1 MREGWQCKK
10 VGELVQV
17 LNGYA
22 FKSSLYEDQGIR
34 VLRIT
39 NVQKGKIVD
48 EDPKYYPLSLTDEI
62 RNFLLKENDLL
73 MSLTGNVGRVGLLAK
88 EMLPAALNQRVACL
102 RILSD
107 CLNLRFLFH
116 YLNSDKFEQDAILS
130 AKGIAQKNMS
140 TEWLKDYKLPIPPL
154 SVQLSIVSELDKINE
169 LIRLKK
175 EQLGDY
181 DKLAQ
186 SLFYEIFGDPVENEK
201 GWEVN
206 KLSSIT
212 SKIGSGATPKG
223 GNESY
228 KTEGISL
235 IRSLNVH
242 NNEFL
247 YKDLA
252 HIDNEQAEAL
262 SNVEIKECDV
272 LLNITGASVA
282 RCCIVP
288 KDVIPARVNQ
298 HVCIVR
304 VIQEKAL
311 PIYINR
317 VLTNE
322 TFQTNLLRLARSK
335 AATREALPKS
345 IVDNIQVPLPPLALQ
360 NLFAQRLELIEK
372 QKAEIKSTIADL
384 ETLLAS
390 RIQYWFD

>member
-186 SLFYEIFGDPVENEK
+186 SLFYEMFGDPIENER
-201 GWEVN
+201 GWEVKKFSEVASFKN
-206 KLSSIT
+206 GLNFGKNENGYSYKILGVGDFKDNFVVNSSSLEYINLNAELSSDYFLNPEDIVFVRSNG
-212 SKIGSGATPKG
+212 SKELVGRCVSVDCTETTTYSGFCIRCRLNENSGVLPMYLLYVCKNKG
-223 GNESY
+223 IREYLTQSGRGCN
-228 KTEGISL
+228 ISNVNQK
-235 IRSLNVH
+235 ILNST
-242 NNEFL
+242 N
-247 YKDLA
+247 
-252 HIDNEQAEAL
+252 IIIPPL
-262 SNVEIKECDV
+262 SNQQLFI
-272 LLNITGASVA
+272 
-282 RCCIVP
+282 
-288 KDVIPARVNQ
+288 
-298 HVCIVR
+298 
-304 VIQEKAL
+304 
-311 PIYINR
+311 
-317 VLTNE
+317 
-322 TFQTNLLRLARSK
+322 RL
-335 AATREALPKS
+335 
-345 IVDNIQVPLPPLALQ
+345 V
-360 NLFAQRLELIEK
+360 ELIEQ
-372 QKAEIKSTIADL
+372 QKAEIKRAIADL

-390 RIQYWFD
+390 RMQYWFD

>member
-48 EDPKYYPLSLTDEI
+48 EDPQYYPLSLTDEI
-62 RNFLLKENDLL
+62 RNFLLKESDLL

-154 SVQLSIVSELDKINE
+154 SVQQSIVSELDKINE
-169 LIRLKK
+169 LICLKK
-175 EQLGDY
+175 EQLSDY
-181 DKLAQ
+181 EKLAQ

-201 GWEVN
+201 GWEVQKFSEVASFKN
-206 KLSSIT
+206 GLNFGKNENGYSYKILGVGDFKDNYVVNSSSLEYINLNAELSSDYFLNPEDIVFVRSNG
-212 SKIGSGATPKG
+212 SKELVGRCVSVDCTETTTYSGFCIRCRLNENSGVLPMYLLYVCKNKG
-223 GNESY
+223 VREYLTQSGRGCN
-228 KTEGISL
+228 ISNVNQK
-235 IRSLNVH
+235 ILNST
-242 NNEFL
+242 N
-247 YKDLA
+247 
-252 HIDNEQAEAL
+252 IIIPPL
-262 SNVEIKECDV
+262 SNQQLFI
-272 LLNITGASVA
+272 
-282 RCCIVP
+282 
-288 KDVIPARVNQ
+288 
-298 HVCIVR
+298 
-304 VIQEKAL
+304 
-311 PIYINR
+311 
-317 VLTNE
+317 
-322 TFQTNLLRLARSK
+322 RL
-335 AATREALPKS
+335 
-345 IVDNIQVPLPPLALQ
+345 V
-360 NLFAQRLELIEK
+360 ELIEQ
-372 QKAEIKSTIADL
+372 QKAEIKRAIADL

-390 RIQYWFD
+390 RMQYWFD